1 MSDKT
6 PLTVVLE
13 LDAVGVLTA
22 AAALDSASA
31 AMRG

>member
-6 PLTVVLE
+6 TLTVVLE